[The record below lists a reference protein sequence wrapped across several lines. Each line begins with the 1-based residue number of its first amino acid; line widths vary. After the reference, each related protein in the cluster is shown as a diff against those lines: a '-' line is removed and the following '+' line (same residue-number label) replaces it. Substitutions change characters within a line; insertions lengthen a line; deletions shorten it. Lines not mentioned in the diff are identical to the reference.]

1 MSHNSIPARPRL
13 SIAMG
18 ALAATL
24 LLAACGESKEEAAPG
39 AESDPA
45 LTGALGDQIMV
56 DPDLAAQNRGNAAIS
71 GGGPASAEI
80 PPEKATPEAAAAARA
95 EAAAISGGKLAAAP
109 AAVAGAE
116 AAQSAATAEKVAA
129 GAMPGG
135 AGNCAAKV
143 EYTTAWATRTPAPF
157 PVYPRAHVTEAAG
170 TDKDGFKL
178 RVINFVTPVSID
190 DVMSFYAT
198 RARMAGF
205 AAGHAKT
212 GSDNV
217 LSGTKANS
225 AYVVYARSKGNGLT
239 EVDLVTNGG

>member
-1 MSHNSIPARPRL
+1 MSHTSTSARSRL
-13 SIAMG
+13 SLAAG
-18 ALAATL
+18 AFAATL
-24 LLAACGESKEEAAPG
+24 LLAACGESKEEAAPS

-56 DPDLAAQNRGNAAIS
+56 DPDLAAQNRGNAVIS

-80 PPEKATPEAAAAARA
+80 PPEKATPEVAAAARA

-109 AAVAGAE
+109 AAVSGAE
-116 AAQSAATAEKVAA
+116 AVQAAATAEKVAA

-135 AGNCAAKV
+135 PGNCAAKV
-143 EYTTAWATRTPAPF
+143 EYTMTWATRTPAPF

-170 TDKDGFKL
+170 TDKDGCKL
-178 RVINFVTPVSID
+178 RVVNFVTPVAID

-205 AAGHAKT
+205 AAGHAKA

-225 AYVVYARSKGNGLT
+225 AYVVYARRRDNGMT